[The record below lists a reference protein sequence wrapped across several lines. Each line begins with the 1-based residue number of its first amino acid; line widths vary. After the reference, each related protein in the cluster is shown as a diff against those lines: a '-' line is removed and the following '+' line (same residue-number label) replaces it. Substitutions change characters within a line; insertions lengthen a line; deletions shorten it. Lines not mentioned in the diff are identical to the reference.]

1 MFICV
6 YGTLCR
12 SASLK
17 YLFLRVLVSLVSVLL
32 IEKCIT
38 CPQLRRVRMKIPT
51 GVSCVFRAFMPHRSM
66 LLNFS
71 FTHLRVFGAPKWDV
85 GD

>member
-6 YGTLCR
+6 YGTLCQ

-38 CPQLRRVRMKIPT
+38 CPQLEKGEDEDT
-51 GVSCVFRAFMPHRSM
+51 CWSFMC
-66 LLNFS
+66 F
-71 FTHLRVFGAPKWDV
+71 
-85 GD
+85 